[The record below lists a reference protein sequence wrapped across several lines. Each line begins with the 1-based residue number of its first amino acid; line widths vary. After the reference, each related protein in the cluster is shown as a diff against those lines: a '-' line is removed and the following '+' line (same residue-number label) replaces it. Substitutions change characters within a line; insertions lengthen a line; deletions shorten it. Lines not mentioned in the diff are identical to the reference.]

1 MSLFPPFLTLVLF
14 SLVVGCSSIT
24 RPSPQLQADRAA
36 VIAVANDLFAA
47 MRARDADA
55 MRALQTPKV
64 AMIRVTE
71 DAQPFIH
78 VGSPDAF
85 INAIVDAP
93 AEPRERMWDPEV
105 RIDGDLATLWAPYEF
120 YLGDRFSHCG
130 VDAFQLVRVDGVW
143 KIVSIAFT
151 RRNEG
156 CDDAPPP

>member
-1 MSLFPPFLTLVLF
+1 MSSLLRLSVVVVL
-14 SLVVGCSSIT
+14 STTAGCTSRKPTFQRI
-24 RPSPQLQADRAA
+24 PSDHAA

-55 MRALQTPKV
+55 LRALQTSEV
-64 AMIRVTE
+64 AMIRITK
-71 DAQPFIH
+71 DAPPFIH
-78 VGSPDAF
+78 VGSPDVF
-85 INAIVDAP
+85 INAIVNAP

-130 VDAFQLVRVDGVW
+130 VDAFQFVRIDGSW

>member
-1 MSLFPPFLTLVLF
+1 MSLLLRLSVVVVL
-14 SLVVGCSSIT
+14 STTAGCTSRKPTFQGI
-24 RPSPQLQADRAA
+24 PSDRAA

-55 MRALQTPKV
+55 LRALQTPEV
-64 AMIRVTE
+64 AMIRVTTDE
-71 DAQPFIH
+71 QPAIH

-85 INAIVDAP
+85 INAVVNAP

-120 YLGDRFSHCG
+120 YMGDRFSHCG
-130 VDAFQLVRVDGVW
+130 VDAFQLVRVDGSW

>member
-1 MSLFPPFLTLVLF
+1 MSSLLRLSVVAVL
-14 SLVVGCSSIT
+14 STTAGCTSRKPTFQRI
-24 RPSPQLQADRAA
+24 PSDRAA

-55 MRALQTPKV
+55 MRALQTPEV
-64 AMIRVTE
+64 AMIRITE

-78 VGSPDAF
+78 MGSPDAF
-85 INAIVDAP
+85 INAILNAP

-105 RIDGDLATLWAPYEF
+105 RIDGDLATLWAHYEF

-130 VDAFQLVRVDGVW
+130 VDAFQFVRVDGSW

-151 RRNEG
+151 RRHEG

>member
-1 MSLFPPFLTLVLF
+1 MSLFPRFFALVLF
-14 SLVVGCSSIT
+14 SLVLGCSST
-24 RPSPQLQADRAA
+24 TWPSAQLQADRAA

-55 MRALQTPKV
+55 LRALQTPEV
-64 AMIRVTE
+64 AMIRITE
-71 DAQPFIH
+71 NAQPAIH

-85 INAIVDAP
+85 IDAIVNAP

-105 RIDGDLATLWAPYEF
+105 RIDGDLATLWAHYEF
-120 YLGDRFSHCG
+120 YMGDRFSHCG

-151 RRNEG
+151 RRHEG

>member
-1 MSLFPPFLTLVLF
+1 MSLLRQFFALVLF
-14 SLVVGCSSIT
+14 SLVVGCSSTT
-24 RPSPQLQADRAA
+24 RPSAQLQADRAA

-55 MRALQTPKV
+55 MRALQTPEV

-78 VGSPDAF
+78 VGSSDAF

-130 VDAFQLVRVDGVW
+130 VDAFQFVRVDGSW